1 MQRVQWNGM
10 QPNDLIRELEAAKRE
25 ARLQAQ
31 QLLVAAGVRMNA
43 PLRRLLSGEVVD
55 NELEVESAEAAQ

>member
-10 QPNDLIRELEAAKRE
+10 QPNDLIRELEAAKKE

-31 QLLVAAGVRMNA
+31 QLLAAAGVVMTA
-43 PLRRLLSGEVVD
+43 PLRRILGGGVD
-55 NELEVESAEAAQ
+55 LEPEIEEEAAQ